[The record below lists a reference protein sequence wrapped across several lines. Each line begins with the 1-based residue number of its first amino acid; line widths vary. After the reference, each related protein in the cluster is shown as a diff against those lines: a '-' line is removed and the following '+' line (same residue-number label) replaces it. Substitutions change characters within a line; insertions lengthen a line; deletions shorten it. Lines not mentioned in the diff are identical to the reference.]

1 MFKYKYLHLNTIK
14 TVLEYKYTKYYISA
28 IHRGMVGTSVG
39 SESFSDLDF
48 ADDLA
53 LLAEMLSLM
62 VLALENID
70 EVVCT
75 SLSGHA
81 VGLTINW
88 SKTKI
93 QTMLDPR
100 TRGQPGYN

>member
-1 MFKYKYLHLNTIK
+1 MRTVHL
-14 TVLEYKYTKYYISA
+14 
-28 IHRGMVGTSVG
+28 G

-62 VLALENID
+62 VLALENMD

-93 QTMLDPR
+93 HTMLDPAPADNQV
-100 TRGQPGYN
+100 TMVTV